1 MKGALPKTSP
11 LHRSR
16 ISSRGGS
23 ATMAAMIIRA
33 LQPKRLGRID
43 EDVSGKINKMN
54 KMSSGS
60 PP

>member
-1 MKGALPKTSP
+1 MKGARLRKSP

-23 ATMAAMIIRA
+23 ATMATMIIRA

-43 EDVSGKINKMN
+43 EDVSGEINKIN
-54 KMSSGS
+54 KMSSGG